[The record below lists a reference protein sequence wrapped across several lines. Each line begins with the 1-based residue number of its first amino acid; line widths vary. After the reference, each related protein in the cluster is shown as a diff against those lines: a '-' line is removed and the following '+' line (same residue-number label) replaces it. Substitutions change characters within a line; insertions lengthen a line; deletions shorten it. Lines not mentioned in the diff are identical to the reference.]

1 MNKFILLII
10 SIFIVNACS
19 YEPILLKK
27 NYDFEFSK
35 IEFSGDKEVN
45 EIIKNRISRV
55 SSGNKKYNIYYNSKI
70 ERKVVSSN
78 EKGDPTIFNLNI
90 DLEYEITYEDKI
102 IIKNKISKQ
111 STYNNIKDKFELSN
125 YEINSVK
132 SLAKKIG
139 DEIMMSLISKNW
151 W

>member
-1 MNKFILLII
+1 MNKFLLLIV
-10 SIFIVNACS
+10 SIFILSACS

-27 NYDFEFSK
+27 NYDFEFNK
-35 IEFSGDKEVN
+35 IEFSGDKIVN

-70 ERKVVSSN
+70 EKSVVSSN

-90 DLEYEITYEDKI
+90 DLEYKITDKEKV

-111 STYNNIKDKFELSN
+111 STYNDIKDKFELSN
-125 YEINSVK
+125 YEINSIK

-139 DEIMMSLISKNW
+139 DEIMMSLISKN
-151 W
+151 

>member
-1 MNKFILLII
+1 MNKFLLLIV
-10 SIFIVNACS
+10 SIFILSACS

-27 NYDFEFSK
+27 NYDFEFNK
-35 IEFSGDKEVN
+35 IEFSGDKTVN

-70 ERKVVSSN
+70 EKSVVSSN

-90 DLEYEITYEDKI
+90 DLEYEITDEDKV

-111 STYNNIKDKFELSN
+111 STYNDIKDKFELSN
-125 YEINSVK
+125 YEINSIK
-132 SLAKKIG
+132 SLSKKIG
-139 DEIMMSLISKNW
+139 DEIMMSLISKN
-151 W
+151 

>member
-1 MNKFILLII
+1 MNKFLLLIV
-10 SIFIVNACS
+10 SIFILSACS

-27 NYDFEFSK
+27 NYDFEFNK
-35 IEFSGDKEVN
+35 IEFSGDKTVN

-70 ERKVVSSN
+70 EKSVVSSN

-90 DLEYEITYEDKI
+90 DLEYKITDKDKV

-111 STYNNIKDKFELSN
+111 STYNDIKDKFELSN
-125 YEINSVK
+125 YEINSIK

-139 DEIMMSLISKNW
+139 DEIMMSLISKN
-151 W
+151 

>member
-1 MNKFILLII
+1 MNKFLLLIV
-10 SIFIVNACS
+10 SIFILSACS

-27 NYDFEFSK
+27 NYDFEFNK
-35 IEFSGDKEVN
+35 IEFSGDKTVN

-70 ERKVVSSN
+70 EKSVVSSN

-90 DLEYEITYEDKI
+90 DLEYEITDEDKV

-111 STYNNIKDKFELSN
+111 STYNDIKDKFELSN
-125 YEINSVK
+125 YEINSIK

>member
-10 SIFIVNACS
+10 SIFILSACS

-27 NYDFEFSK
+27 NYDFEFNK
-35 IEFSGDKEVN
+35 IEFSGDKTVN

-55 SSGNKKYNIYYNSKI
+55 SSGSKKYNIYYNSKI
-70 ERKVVSSN
+70 EKSVVSSN

-90 DLEYEITYEDKI
+90 DLEYKITDKDKV

-111 STYNNIKDKFELSN
+111 STYNDIKDKFELSN
-125 YEINSVK
+125 YEINSIK

-139 DEIMMSLISKNW
+139 DEIMMSLISKN
-151 W
+151 

>member
-1 MNKFILLII
+1 MNKFLLLIV
-10 SIFIVNACS
+10 SIFILSACS

-27 NYDFEFSK
+27 NYDFEFNE
-35 IEFSGDKEVN
+35 IEFSGDKTVN

-70 ERKVVSSN
+70 EKSVVSSN

-90 DLEYEITYEDKI
+90 DLEYEITDEDKV

-111 STYNNIKDKFELSN
+111 STYNDIKDKFELSN
-125 YEINSVK
+125 YEINSIK
-132 SLAKKIG
+132 SLAKSIG
-139 DEIMMSLISKNW
+139 DEIMMSLISKN
-151 W
+151 

>member
-10 SIFIVNACS
+10 SIFILSACS
-19 YEPILLKK
+19 YEPILQKK
-27 NYDFEFSK
+27 NYDFEFNK
-35 IEFSGDKEVN
+35 IEFSGDKTVN

-70 ERKVVSSN
+70 EKSVVSSN
-78 EKGDPTIFNLNI
+78 QKGDPTIFNLSL
-90 DLEYEITYEDKI
+90 DLEYEITDKDKV

-111 STYNNIKDKFELSN
+111 STYNDIKDKFELSN
-125 YEINSVK
+125 YEINSIK

-139 DEIMMSLISKNW
+139 DEIMMSLISKN
-151 W
+151 

>member
-1 MNKFILLII
+1 MNKFLLLIV
-10 SIFIVNACS
+10 SIFILSACS

-27 NYDFEFSK
+27 NYDFEFNK
-35 IEFSGDKEVN
+35 IEFSGDKIVN

-55 SSGNKKYNIYYNSKI
+55 SSGSKKYNIYYKSKI
-70 ERKVVSSN
+70 EKSVVSSN

-90 DLEYEITYEDKI
+90 DLEYEITDEDKV

-111 STYNNIKDKFELSN
+111 STYNDIKDKFELSN
-125 YEINSVK
+125 YEINSIK

-139 DEIMMSLISKNW
+139 DEIMMSLISKN
-151 W
+151 

>member
-1 MNKFILLII
+1 MNKFLLLIV
-10 SIFIVNACS
+10 SIFILSACS

-27 NYDFEFSK
+27 NYDFEFNE
-35 IEFSGDKEVN
+35 IEFSGDKTVN

-70 ERKVVSSN
+70 EKSVVSSN

-90 DLEYEITYEDKI
+90 DLEYEITDEDKV

-111 STYNNIKDKFELSN
+111 STYNDIKDKFELSN
-125 YEINSVK
+125 YEINSIR

-139 DEIMMSLISKNW
+139 DEIMMSLISKN
-151 W
+151 

>member
-1 MNKFILLII
+1 MNKFLLLIV
-10 SIFIVNACS
+10 SIFILSACS

-27 NYDFEFSK
+27 NYDFEFNK
-35 IEFSGDKEVN
+35 IEFSGDKIVN

-55 SSGNKKYNIYYNSKI
+55 SSGSKKYNIYYNSKI
-70 ERKVVSSN
+70 EKSVVSSN

-90 DLEYEITYEDKI
+90 DLEYKITDKEKV

-111 STYNNIKDKFELSN
+111 STYNDIKDKFELSN
-125 YEINSVK
+125 YEINSIK

-139 DEIMMSLISKNW
+139 DEIMMSLISKN
-151 W
+151 

>member
-1 MNKFILLII
+1 MNKFLLLIV
-10 SIFIVNACS
+10 SIFILSACS

-27 NYDFEFSK
+27 NYDFEFNK
-35 IEFSGDKEVN
+35 IEFSGDKIVN

-55 SSGNKKYNIYYNSKI
+55 SSGSKKYNIYYNSKI
-70 ERKVVSSN
+70 EKSVVSSN

-90 DLEYEITYEDKI
+90 DLEYKITDKEKV

-111 STYNNIKDKFELSN
+111 STYNDIKDKFELSN
-125 YEINSVK
+125 YEINSIR

-139 DEIMMSLISKNW
+139 DEIMMSLISKN
-151 W
+151 

>member
-1 MNKFILLII
+1 MNKFLLLIV
-10 SIFIVNACS
+10 SIFILSACS

-27 NYDFEFSK
+27 NYDFEFNK
-35 IEFSGDKEVN
+35 IEFSGDKTVN

-70 ERKVVSSN
+70 EKSVVSSN

-90 DLEYEITYEDKI
+90 DLEYEITDEDKVK
-102 IIKNKISKQ
+102 IKNKISKQ
-111 STYNNIKDKFELSN
+111 STYNDIKDKFELSN
-125 YEINSVK
+125 YEINSIK

-139 DEIMMSLISKNW
+139 DEIMMSLISKN
-151 W
+151 

>member
-1 MNKFILLII
+1 MNKFLLLIV
-10 SIFIVNACS
+10 SIFILSACS

-27 NYDFEFSK
+27 NYDFEFNK
-35 IEFSGDKEVN
+35 IEFSGDKTVN

-70 ERKVVSSN
+70 EKSVVSFN

-90 DLEYEITYEDKI
+90 DLEYKITDKNKV

-111 STYNNIKDKFELSN
+111 SNYNDIKDKFELSN
-125 YEINSVK
+125 YEINSIK
-132 SLAKKIG
+132 SLAKSIG
-139 DEIMMSLISKNW
+139 DEIMMSLISKN
-151 W
+151 

>member
-1 MNKFILLII
+1 MNKFLLLIV
-10 SIFIVNACS
+10 SIFILSACS

-27 NYDFEFSK
+27 NYDFEFNE
-35 IEFSGDKEVN
+35 IEFSGDKTVN

-70 ERKVVSSN
+70 EKSVVSSN

-90 DLEYEITYEDKI
+90 DLEYKITDKEKV

-111 STYNNIKDKFELSN
+111 STYNDIKDKFELSN
-125 YEINSVK
+125 YEINSIK

>member
-1 MNKFILLII
+1 MNKFLLLIV
-10 SIFIVNACS
+10 SIFILSACS

-27 NYDFEFSK
+27 NYDFEFNE
-35 IEFSGDKEVN
+35 IEFSGDKTVN

-70 ERKVVSSN
+70 EKSVVSSN

-90 DLEYEITYEDKI
+90 DLEYKITDKDKV

-111 STYNNIKDKFELSN
+111 STYNDIKDKFELSN
-125 YEINSVK
+125 YEINSIK

-139 DEIMMSLISKNW
+139 DEIMMSLISKN
-151 W
+151 

>member
-1 MNKFILLII
+1 MNKFLLLIV
-10 SIFIVNACS
+10 SIFILSACS

-27 NYDFEFSK
+27 NYDFEFNK
-35 IEFSGDKEVN
+35 IEFSGDKIVN

-70 ERKVVSSN
+70 EKSVVSSN

-90 DLEYEITYEDKI
+90 DLEYEITDEDKV

-111 STYNNIKDKFELSN
+111 STYNDIKDKFELSN
-125 YEINSVK
+125 YEINSIK
-132 SLAKKIG
+132 SLAKSIG
-139 DEIMMSLISKNW
+139 DEIMMSLISKN
-151 W
+151 

>member
-1 MNKFILLII
+1 MNKFLLLIV
-10 SIFIVNACS
+10 SIFILSACS

-27 NYDFEFSK
+27 NYDFEFNE
-35 IEFSGDKEVN
+35 IEFSGDKTVN

-70 ERKVVSSN
+70 EKSVVSSN

-90 DLEYEITYEDKI
+90 DLEYKITDKEKV

-111 STYNNIKDKFELSN
+111 STYNDIKDKFELSN
-125 YEINSVK
+125 YEINSIK

-139 DEIMMSLISKNW
+139 DEIMMSLISKN
-151 W
+151 

>member
-1 MNKFILLII
+1 MNKFLLLIV
-10 SIFIVNACS
+10 SIFILSACS

-27 NYDFEFSK
+27 NYDFEFNK
-35 IEFSGDKEVN
+35 IEFSGDKTVN

-70 ERKVVSSN
+70 EKSVVSSN

-90 DLEYEITYEDKI
+90 DLEYEITDEDKV

-111 STYNNIKDKFELSN
+111 STYNDIKDKFELSN
-125 YEINSVK
+125 YEINSIK
-132 SLAKKIG
+132 SLAK
-139 DEIMMSLISKNW
+139 
-151 W
+151 

>member
-1 MNKFILLII
+1 MNKFLLLIV
-10 SIFIVNACS
+10 SIFILSACS

-27 NYDFEFSK
+27 NYDFEFNK
-35 IEFSGDKEVN
+35 IEFSGDKTVN

-70 ERKVVSSN
+70 EKSVVSSN

-90 DLEYEITYEDKI
+90 DLEYKITDKEKV

-111 STYNNIKDKFELSN
+111 STYNDIKDKFELSN
-125 YEINSVK
+125 YEINSIK
-132 SLAKKIG
+132 SLSKKIG
-139 DEIMMSLISKNW
+139 DEIMMSLISKN
-151 W
+151 

>member
-1 MNKFILLII
+1 MNKFLLLIV
-10 SIFIVNACS
+10 SIFILSACS

-27 NYDFEFSK
+27 NYDFEFNK
-35 IEFSGDKEVN
+35 IEFSGDKTVN

-55 SSGNKKYNIYYNSKI
+55 SSGSKKYNIYYNSKI
-70 ERKVVSSN
+70 EKSVVSSN

-90 DLEYEITYEDKI
+90 DLEYEITDEDKV

-111 STYNNIKDKFELSN
+111 STYNDIKDKFELSN
-125 YEINSVK
+125 YEINSIK

-139 DEIMMSLISKNW
+139 DEIMMSLISKN
-151 W
+151 

>member
-10 SIFIVNACS
+10 SIFILNACS

-27 NYDFEFSK
+27 NYDFEFNK
-35 IEFSGDKEVN
+35 IEFSGDKTVN

-70 ERKVVSSN
+70 EKSVVSSN

-90 DLEYEITYEDKI
+90 DLEYEITDEDKV

-111 STYNNIKDKFELSN
+111 STYNDIKDKFELSN
-125 YEINSVK
+125 YEINSIK

-139 DEIMMSLISKNW
+139 DEIMMSLISKN
-151 W
+151 

>member
-1 MNKFILLII
+1 MNKFLLLFV
-10 SIFIVNACS
+10 SIFILSACS

-27 NYDFEFSK
+27 NYDFEFNK
-35 IEFSGDKEVN
+35 IEFSGDKTVN

-70 ERKVVSSN
+70 EKSVVSSN

-90 DLEYEITYEDKI
+90 DLEYEITDEDKV

-111 STYNNIKDKFELSN
+111 STYNDIKDKFELSN
-125 YEINSVK
+125 YEINSIK

-139 DEIMMSLISKNW
+139 DEIMMSLISKN
-151 W
+151 

>member
-1 MNKFILLII
+1 MNKFLLLIV
-10 SIFIVNACS
+10 SIFILSACS

-27 NYDFEFSK
+27 NYDFEFNK
-35 IEFSGDKEVN
+35 IEFSGDKTVN

-70 ERKVVSSN
+70 EKSVVSSN

-90 DLEYEITYEDKI
+90 DLEYKITDKDKV

-111 STYNNIKDKFELSN
+111 SNYNDIKDKFELSN
-125 YEINSVK
+125 YEINSIK
-132 SLAKKIG
+132 SLAKSIG
-139 DEIMMSLISKNW
+139 DEIMMSLISKN
-151 W
+151 

>member
-1 MNKFILLII
+1 MNKFLLLIV
-10 SIFIVNACS
+10 SIFILSACS

-27 NYDFEFSK
+27 NYDFEFNK
-35 IEFSGDKEVN
+35 IEFSGDKIVN

-55 SSGNKKYNIYYNSKI
+55 SSGSKKYNIYYNSKI
-70 ERKVVSSN
+70 EKSVVSSN

-90 DLEYEITYEDKI
+90 DLEYKITDKDKV

-111 STYNNIKDKFELSN
+111 STYNDIKDKFELSN
-125 YEINSVK
+125 YEINSIK

-139 DEIMMSLISKNW
+139 DEIMMSLISKN
-151 W
+151 

>member
-1 MNKFILLII
+1 MNKFLLLIV
-10 SIFIVNACS
+10 SIFILSACS

-27 NYDFEFSK
+27 NYDFEFNK
-35 IEFSGDKEVN
+35 IEFSGDKTVN

-55 SSGNKKYNIYYNSKI
+55 SSGSKKYNIYYNSKI
-70 ERKVVSSN
+70 EKSVVSSN

-90 DLEYEITYEDKI
+90 DLEYKITDKEKV

-111 STYNNIKDKFELSN
+111 STYNDIKDKFELSN
-125 YEINSVK
+125 YEINSIR

-139 DEIMMSLISKNW
+139 DEIMMSLISKN
-151 W
+151 

>member
-1 MNKFILLII
+1 MNKFLLLIV
-10 SIFIVNACS
+10 SIFILSACS

-27 NYDFEFSK
+27 NYDFEFNK
-35 IEFSGDKEVN
+35 IEFSGDKTVN

-55 SSGNKKYNIYYNSKI
+55 SSGNKKYNIYYSSKI
-70 ERKVVSSN
+70 EKSVVSSN

-90 DLEYEITYEDKI
+90 DLEYEITDEDKV

-111 STYNNIKDKFELSN
+111 STYNDIKDKFELSN
-125 YEINSVK
+125 YEINSIK

-139 DEIMMSLISKNW
+139 DEIMMSLISKN
-151 W
+151 

>member
-1 MNKFILLII
+1 MNKFLLLIV
-10 SIFIVNACS
+10 SIFILIACS

-27 NYDFEFSK
+27 NYDFEFNK
-35 IEFSGDKEVN
+35 IEFSGDKTVN
-45 EIIKNRISRV
+45 EIIKNWISRV
-55 SSGNKKYNIYYNSKI
+55 SSGNKKYNIYYSSKI
-70 ERKVVSSN
+70 EKSVVSSN

-90 DLEYEITYEDKI
+90 DLEYKITDKEKV

-111 STYNNIKDKFELSN
+111 STYNDIKDKFELSN
-125 YEINSVK
+125 YEINSIK

>member
-10 SIFIVNACS
+10 SIFILSACS

-27 NYDFEFSK
+27 NYDFEFNK
-35 IEFSGDKEVN
+35 IEFSGDKTVN

-70 ERKVVSSN
+70 EKSVVSSN

-90 DLEYEITYEDKI
+90 DLEYEITDEDKV

-111 STYNNIKDKFELSN
+111 STYNDIKDKFELSN
-125 YEINSVK
+125 YEINSIK

-139 DEIMMSLISKNW
+139 DEIMMSLISKN
-151 W
+151 

>member
-10 SIFIVNACS
+10 SIFILSACS

-27 NYDFEFSK
+27 NYDFEFNK
-35 IEFSGDKEVN
+35 IEFSGDKTVN

-70 ERKVVSSN
+70 EKSVVSSN

-90 DLEYEITYEDKI
+90 DLEYEITDEDKV

-111 STYNNIKDKFELSN
+111 STYNDIKDKFELSN
-125 YEINSVK
+125 YEINSIK
-132 SLAKKIG
+132 SLSKKIG
-139 DEIMMSLISKNW
+139 DEIMMSLISKN
-151 W
+151 

>member
-10 SIFIVNACS
+10 SIFILSACS

-27 NYDFEFSK
+27 NYDFEFNK
-35 IEFSGDKEVN
+35 IEFSGDKTVN

-70 ERKVVSSN
+70 EKSVVSSN

-90 DLEYEITYEDKI
+90 DLEYKITDKDKV

-111 STYNNIKDKFELSN
+111 STYNDIKDKFELSN
-125 YEINSVK
+125 YEINSIK

-139 DEIMMSLISKNW
+139 DEIMMSLISKN
-151 W
+151 